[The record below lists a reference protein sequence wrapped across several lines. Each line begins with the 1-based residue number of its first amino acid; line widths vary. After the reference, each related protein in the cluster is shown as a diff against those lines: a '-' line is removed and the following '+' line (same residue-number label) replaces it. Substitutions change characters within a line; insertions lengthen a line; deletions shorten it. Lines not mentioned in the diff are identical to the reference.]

1 MARLGE
7 IMRPKACALGG
18 VDNESRWRRTPAAR
32 STVGFTHP
40 MVEPPRRGRQCPAA
54 IGAAVACGLSTCL
67 FGKGRWRASRLH
79 KPPCR
84 VQLWSGPMGGTEVAQ
99 PSLGERL
106 RSLLLAGEKQPLWF
120 RTMDLVLTL
129 SASAC
134 FVLSTVQEGNP
145 EALILRGLEDVINVV
160 FVIGYLLLFWAN
172 DFRTSWLFQFSSV
185 LDLASCLPVISI
197 ALRST
202 GDDVAAYAQLLQVF
216 RFLRLL
222 RETRI
227 ITQSDRTDIPVGTE
241 LFTLGFGF
249 LGLITVSATVLYIYE
264 EDTNEKVDSILDTLF
279 YMTNIFTAR
288 PAPFPPETPLGKI
301 VTMIAF
307 ALALFGIP
315 FFVTE
320 VTAVTMEVVDNM
332 DPIKDENKPKKQRG
346 LIKGRPGQRR
356 RASGSV
362 DDDNLGVWMNCLAI
376 IDRLEQEERLTA
388 EDAVN
393 LRQLCYVERWAVPMV
408 VASYRTASD
417 DVLVQRLL
425 ECGCICN
432 RESPP
437 IKLRDQIPG
446 PVSSPCTDRSLLVD
460 SDPAKDV

>member
-1 MARLGE
+1 
-7 IMRPKACALGG
+7 
-18 VDNESRWRRTPAAR
+18 
-32 STVGFTHP
+32 
-40 MVEPPRRGRQCPAA
+40 
-54 IGAAVACGLSTCL
+54 
-67 FGKGRWRASRLH
+67 
-79 KPPCR
+79 
-84 VQLWSGPMGGTEVAQ
+84 
-99 PSLGERL
+99 
-106 RSLLLAGEKQPLWF
+106 
-120 RTMDLVLTL
+120 
-129 SASAC
+129 
-134 FVLSTVQEGNP
+134 
-145 EALILRGLEDVINVV
+145 
-160 FVIGYLLLFWAN
+160 
-172 DFRTSWLFQFSSV
+172 
-185 LDLASCLPVISI
+185 
-197 ALRST
+197 
-202 GDDVAAYAQLLQVF
+202 
-216 RFLRLL
+216 
-222 RETRI
+222 
-227 ITQSDRTDIPVGTE
+227 
-241 LFTLGFGF
+241 
-249 LGLITVSATVLYIYE
+249 
-264 EDTNEKVDSILDTLF
+264 
-279 YMTNIFTAR
+279 
-288 PAPFPPETPLGKI
+288 
-301 VTMIAF
+301 MIAF